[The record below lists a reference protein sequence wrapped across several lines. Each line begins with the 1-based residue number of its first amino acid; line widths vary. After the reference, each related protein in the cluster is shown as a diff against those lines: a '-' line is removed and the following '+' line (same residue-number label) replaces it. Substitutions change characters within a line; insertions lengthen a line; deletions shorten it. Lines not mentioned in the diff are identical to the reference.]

1 MSILFIESI
10 VLFPVAHSEAYGF
23 GFRTYEYLP
32 EKIPGYH
39 VSAARA
45 QEVTLG
51 MFSLRS
57 FMLPHLISVIMLL
70 VDNIGLSASPFL
82 VSPVSHCSELK

>member
-1 MSILFIESI
+1 MTSFS
-10 VLFPVAHSEAYGF
+10 FPVAHSEVYGF

-57 FMLPHLISVIMLL
+57 FMLPHLIAVIMFL
-70 VDNIGLSASPFL
+70 VDKLGLPGSLFL
-82 VSPVSHCSELK
+82 VSQFAEF

>member
-1 MSILFIESI
+1 M
-10 VLFPVAHSEAYGF
+10 FPVAHSEVYGY

-32 EKIPGYH
+32 EKISGYH

-45 QEVTLG
+45 QEIELG

-57 FMLPHLISVIMLL
+57 FMLPHLISVFMFL
-70 VDNIGLSASPFL
+70 VDKIGPSAAPYL
-82 VSPVSHCSELK
+82 VSC

>member
-1 MSILFIESI
+1 M
-10 VLFPVAHSEAYGF
+10 AHSEVYGF

-39 VSAARA
+39 MNAARA
-45 QEVTLG
+45 QEVMLG

-57 FMLPHLISVIMLL
+57 FMLPHLISAIMFL
-70 VDNIGLSASPFL
+70 VDKFGLPASPFL
-82 VSPVSHCSELK
+82 VSPFYNVAQAFPSSSIS

>member
-1 MSILFIESI
+1 M
-10 VLFPVAHSEAYGF
+10 AHSEAYEF

-70 VDNIGLSASPFL
+70 VDKSGLSASPFL
-82 VSPVSHCSELK
+82 VSPVSHCS